1 MNELNIKILTIPRHL
16 FRNIALIGHLE
27 TIGVPVIDLL
37 KDGRFTF
44 YDGFDVND
52 CRDVRVSH
60 VINVGFLK
68 IFEKIVDEDRAS
80 LVMTNDCAF
89 NYGFTWDFLLQ
100 QYTALINAVGYENI
114 RIAKIFHQKERSA
127 EGVRITDYWLA
138 NAGVVGDNASIV
150 TPAGAEFM
158 LQNSN
163 KARFEMFMYDFPKT
177 DGMYAAIEGQA
188 RNLGQVLFNKLEPI
202 SLEWGMPVMEMIK
215 PVQLDPTGTEM
226 KGILYE

>member
-37 KDGRFTF
+37 KDGRFIF
-44 YDGFDVND
+44 HDGFDVND
-52 CRDVRVSH
+52 CKDVRVSH

-89 NYGFTWDFLLQ
+89 DYGFTWDFLLQ

-114 RIAKIFHQKERSA
+114 RIAKIIYQKECSA
-127 EGVRITDYWLA
+127 EGVGITDYWVA
-138 NAGVVGDNASIV
+138 NAGVIGDYASIV

-158 LQNSN
+158 LKNSN
-163 KARFEMFMYDFPKT
+163 KARFEMITYDFPKT
-177 DGMYAAIEGQA
+177 DGMYATTVSQA
-188 RNLGQVLFNKLEPI
+188 RSFRKCLFNRLEPI
-202 SLEWGMPVMEMIK
+202 LPERALSVMEMIK
-215 PVQLDPTGTEM
+215 PVQLDMTRAEM

>member
-52 CRDVRVSH
+52 FKDVKVSRA
-60 VINVGFLK
+60 INFGFLK

-80 LVMTNDCAF
+80 LVMTSDCAF
-89 NYGFTWDFLLQ
+89 DYGFTWDFLLQ
-100 QYTALINAVGYENI
+100 QYTALVNAVGYENI
-114 RIAKIFHQKERSA
+114 RIAKLFYHTERSA
-127 EGVRITDYWLA
+127 EGVGITDYWVK
-138 NAGVVGDNASIV
+138 NAGVTGDNASIV

-158 LQNSN
+158 LKNSN

-177 DGMYAAIEGQA
+177 DGMYATTVSQA
-188 RNLGQVLFNKLEPI
+188 RSLGKCLFNKLEPI
-202 SLEWGMPVMEMIK
+202 FSETALPVMEMIK
-215 PVQLDPTGTEM
+215 PVQLDMTRAEM
-226 KGILYE
+226 KGFLR